1 MKARQAKRD
10 AQALQ
15 LRLDRVQAQ
24 GAEAAAAAA
33 SGELD
38 DVGSSVVQTVTLPTV
53 FSGAMYLL
61 TTTDRTAA
69 FQPSL

>member
-33 SGELD
+33 SGKLD
-38 DVGSSVVQTVTLPTV
+38 DVGSSVVLTFTFPTV